1 MKEMHWQKLKKWG
14 NNAVRVQDNGSQFLV
29 LNNDNYVHK
38 VEDQIS
44 RISFLQLGHNPI
56 QEFDF
61 EIEKWLEK
69 STENKP
75 IDDK

>member
-14 NNAVRVQDNGSQFLV
+14 NNADRVQDNGSQFLV

-38 VEDQIS
+38 VEDQINRS
-44 RISFLQLGHNPI
+44 SFLQLGHNPT

-69 STENKP
+69 STENKS